1 MDLLDL
7 TNECYICGA
16 TGVPLYDGRGK
27 DKKLCKSCINS
38 YWNGVFRYNSQHR
51 ADTVSSPVKNLMK
64 PAEIKQYLDSYV
76 IGQETAKKTL
86 SVAIYNHY
94 KRLLNNDDESN
105 IELQKSN
112 ILLIG
117 PTGSGK
123 TYLARTIARMLNVP
137 FTIADATSVT
147 QAGYVGDDVETIL
160 LRLYEAAGNDIE
172 RAQHGIVYIDE
183 IDKIGRK
190 SENPSITR
198 DVSGEGVQQALLK
211 IIEGTVASFPTNGG
225 RKHPQGENLMIDTSN
240 ILFICG
246 GACVGLL
253 DIIKKR
259 LGKTKKTMGFGA
271 DLVGNEDDDHVTLA
285 DVEPDDLAKF
295 GLIPELVGRLPV
307 IAALD
312 ELDETA
318 LVNILTEPKDAIC
331 KQYKQLL
338 MMDNCELEFDKDALQ
353 EIAHVAVQKGVGARG
368 LRSILEKTMLDL
380 MFKVPSEKNLKKCI
394 ITKEVIQGTKEPLMI
409 YEPSDDHKIA

>member
-1 MDLLDL
+1 MDLLDMAH
-7 TNECYICGA
+7 ECYICGA
-16 TGVPLYDGRGK
+16 TGVPLYDGKGK
-27 DKKLCKSCINS
+27 DKKLCKACINS
-38 YWNGVFRYNSQHR
+38 YWNGVFRYNAQHR
-51 ADTVSSPVKNLMK
+51 ADAPERQTQNLMK
-64 PAEIKQYLDSYV
+64 PAEIKQYLDTYV
-76 IGQETAKKTL
+76 IGQEEAKKTL

-94 KRLLNNDDESN
+94 KRLMNNDDASN

-123 TYLARTIARMLNVP
+123 TYLARTIARLLDVP

-160 LRLYEAAGNDIE
+160 LRLYEAADNDIE

-211 IIEGTVASFPTNGG
+211 IIEGTVASFPVNGG

-240 ILFICG
+240 ILFVCG
-246 GACVGLL
+246 GACVGLE
-253 DIIKKR
+253 DIIRKR
-259 LGKTKKTMGFGA
+259 LGKSKKTMGFGA
-271 DLVGNEDDDHVTLA
+271 DLVSSENAPVSLA
-285 DVEPDDLAKF
+285 DVEPEDLAKF

-307 IAALD
+307 IASLE
-312 ELDETA
+312 ELDESA
-318 LVNILTEPKDAIC
+318 LIRILTEPKDAIC
-331 KQYKQLL
+331 KQYQRLF
-338 MMDNCELEFDKDALQ
+338 MMDNCELEFEEDALK
-353 EIAHVAVQKGVGARG
+353 EIAHIAVSKQVGARG

-380 MFKVPSEKNLKKCI
+380 MYRVPSEKDLKKCI
-394 ITKEVIQGTKEPLMI
+394 ITKEVVQGIKQPLMI
-409 YEPSDDHKIA
+409 YESSNDRKFA